1 MKIEVELTFGKC
13 LGQNIAEC
21 SNKMFNSAARE
32 KGGEIMTREARIN

>member
-13 LGQNIAEC
+13 LDQNIAEC
-21 SNKMFNSAARE
+21 SNTNFKSARE